1 MATHMAHE
9 NILIGLAGGSG
20 SGKTTVTKTLRTRF
34 GDGEVTVVEQ
44 DNYYRRPPGHLSLEE
59 RAKINYDHPAAFD
72 DGLLVEHVTA
82 LLEGRAVERPV
93 YDFVHHTRGSETVLV
108 RPSHVIILE
117 GILVLENEP
126 LRDLMDIKLF
136 VDTDAD
142 VRILR
147 RLQRDMKE
155 RGRTLESVVHQYLS
169 VVRPMHLQ
177 FVEPS
182 KRHADLIIPEG
193 GQNQVALDLIVAK
206 IEQLLARRTHHAPA
220 GYGGERLMEG

>member
-1 MATHMAHE
+1 MAR

-20 SGKTTVTKTLRTRF
+20 SGKTTVTRVLKTRF
-34 GDGEVTVVEQ
+34 GEGEVTVLEQ
-44 DNYYRRPPGHLSLEE
+44 DHYYRRPPGHLSLEE
-59 RAKINYDHPAAFD
+59 RARINYDHPSAFD
-72 DGLLVEHVTA
+72 EELLVEHVTA
-82 LLEGRAVERPV
+82 LLAGRAIDRPC
-93 YDFVHHTRGSETVLV
+93 YDFVHHTRGPESVPV

-117 GILVLENEP
+117 GILVLENER
-126 LRDLMDIKLF
+126 LRELMDIKLF

-147 RLQRDMKE
+147 RLERDVKD
-155 RGRTLESVVHQYLS
+155 RGRTVESVISQYLG

-193 GQNQVALDLIVAK
+193 GHNQVALDMIVAK
-206 IEQLLARRTHHAPA
+206 IEQLLARRARQTAA
-220 GYGGERLMEG
+220 DLAEARLVEG